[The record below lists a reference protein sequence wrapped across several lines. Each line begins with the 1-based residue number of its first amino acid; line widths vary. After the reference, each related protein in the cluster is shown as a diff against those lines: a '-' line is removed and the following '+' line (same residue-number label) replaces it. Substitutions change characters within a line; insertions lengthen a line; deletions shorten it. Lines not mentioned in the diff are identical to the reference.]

1 MTKMNTDYQ
10 FINGIFICIMAI
22 LRLQGETEKKKG
34 LYYEV
39 DTSEPAIGEGGMG
52 KVMKGTC
59 VDVNTKVTRPV
70 AIKFLYDDLPSHAIE
85 RARREAS
92 IQLRNDNLIEML
104 GFIEVETGTG
114 ANVHK
119 HYHVVSELL
128 HGLSLADLLDG
139 KCADKSGKEIPFAKK
154 LLKEH
159 ELDTVR
165 FAKTIVKSVLSGLVA
180 LHDAGYVHRDIDPSN
195 IMITDDGHI
204 KLIDF
209 GIAKQ
214 VNKLTTND
222 RSLTTAGSF
231 MGKAEYAAPE
241 LALGDLKHQDQTTDI
256 YAMGILLYQCI
267 VGHVPFEGPSHIV
280 LEKQIKKS
288 IPLSLV
294 KDKGIR
300 KVIQCAT
307 DKDQSVRFQTASQMR
322 VAMENLDGQRMQM
335 KKSKKITIIVVFISL
350 FLLVTAFIGV
360 SYHKKNVEKRRLELL
375 ESAANDSLRTDMETL
390 AKNAEKKLKIGDQH
404 GEGYE
409 QAYIDAYIG
418 YKEAIETARKIT
430 KGKKNTSYIIQGK
443 EKALKALLSAKAELD
458 AKADEFAAEDNMED
472 VVQEFQN
479 RSKRISETIK

>member
-1 MTKMNTDYQ
+1 
-10 FINGIFICIMAI
+10 MAI
-22 LRLQGETEKKKG
+22 IRLQGETEKRKG

-39 DTSEPAIGEGGMG
+39 NTAEPAIGEGGMG

-59 VDVNTKVTRPV
+59 VDANTKVSRPV

-104 GFIEVETGTG
+104 GFIEVETGAG
-114 ANVHK
+114 SNLRK

-128 HGLSLADLLDG
+128 HGLSLADLFEG
-139 KCADKSGKEIPFAKK
+139 KCEDKDGREIPFAKK
-154 LLKEH
+154 LLKEYQTDSVH
-159 ELDTVR
+159 
-165 FAKTIVKSVLSGLVA
+165 FAKTIVKNVLSGLVA

-195 IMITDDGHI
+195 IMITEDGHI

-241 LALGDLKHQDQTTDI
+241 LALGDLKHQNQTTDI

-280 LEKQIKKS
+280 LEKQIKKD
-288 IPLSLV
+288 IPLSPI
-294 KDKGIR
+294 KDKGLR
-300 KVIQCAT
+300 KIIQCAT
-307 DKDQSVRFQTASQMR
+307 NKDQSVRYQSASQMR
-322 VAMENLDGQRMQM
+322 VAMENLDGQKMQM
-335 KKSKKITIIVVFISL
+335 KKSKKISIFAIALLGIILISA
-350 FLLVTAFIGV
+350 LVGV
-360 SYHKKNVEKRRLELL
+360 SYHNKLVEDEKLTLKEI
-375 ESAANDSLRTDMETL
+375 ATNDSLRSDMNQL
-390 AKNAEKKLKIGDQH
+390 IKNAEIKLKTGDEH

-418 YKEAIETARKIT
+418 FKEALETSRKIT
-430 KGKKNTSYIIQGK
+430 IGERNDSYIVKGR
-443 EKALKALLSAKAELD
+443 EKAKKALLAAKKELD
-458 AKADEFAAEDNMED
+458 AKAAEFAAGDNMEEI
-472 VVQEFQN
+472 VQEFHN
-479 RSKRISETIK
+479 RSNKISETIK

>member
-360 SYHKKNVEKRRLELL
+360 SYHKKNVEK
-375 ESAANDSLRTDMETL
+375 
-390 AKNAEKKLKIGDQH
+390 
-404 GEGYE
+404 
-409 QAYIDAYIG
+409 
-418 YKEAIETARKIT
+418 
-430 KGKKNTSYIIQGK
+430 
-443 EKALKALLSAKAELD
+443 
-458 AKADEFAAEDNMED
+458 
-472 VVQEFQN
+472 
-479 RSKRISETIK
+479 